1 MRYGLLRGKVAAVR
15 GGRLHSPRAT
25 SHKTD
30 RKWSGSGRARKMA
43 RGGIAMINPFR
54 DKLSRR
60 RIPRFAGIVLH
71 FVALALLCSAQSGLN
86 PRFGSLPKD
95 EPQAIYHPDPGDS
108 WNRIFYCLFTRTV
121 KTRLSQDFSDGAP
134 FTSATMGGFRVSA
147 SLFERIEGGDGANDP
162 LYPSFFNSAGAA
174 QALVEPR
181 YSMLKRALADALGE
195 SRDRPALDRALM
207 QGDVWAAFDI
217 LSEYRHIVGP
227 QGESLDE
234 RRSELAPMLAR
245 FIRKLALAPEEIKR
259 LPDNYAAASVVH
271 RLPDLFGTRSEWM
284 EIRWFPDRLHDYSV
298 HFRRAARVFIK
309 AKSQPANRQA
319 FLNELREEGS
329 DKTGGIDAV
338 ALVIQSMLIDSSGAV
353 APSPITF
360 EVQQRSFI
368 KDVRGNFVKTEL
380 GQFEISRKLFLS
392 NPRSGGLVALDDK
405 AGSYLPNSGNDYSFA
420 SAQFDRAGFTAPVYA
435 ALRTRCVSCHG
446 PDAKTIFTFAIHA
459 PEPQPPVEQLNRAD
473 NKHGNY
479 VAKRKMERDDFKS
492 LLREWTAQRN

>member
-1 MRYGLLRGKVAAVR
+1 
-15 GGRLHSPRAT
+15 
-25 SHKTD
+25 
-30 RKWSGSGRARKMA
+30 MA

-217 LSEYRHIVGP
+217 LSGYRHIVGP

-234 RRSELAPMLAR
+234 RRSELGPMLAR

-284 EIRWFPDRLHDYSV
+284 EIRWFPDRLHDDSV
-298 HFRRAARVFIK
+298 QFRRAARVFIK

-329 DKTGGIDAV
+329 DKAGGIDAV
-338 ALVIQSMLIDSSGAV
+338 ALVIQSMLIDSNGAV
-353 APSPITF
+353 VPSPITF
-360 EVQQRSFI
+360 EAQQRSFI
-368 KDVRGNFVKTEL
+368 KDGRGVLAPTEL
-380 GQFEISRKLFLS
+380 GQFEISRSLFLS

-405 AGSYLPNSGNDYSFA
+405 AGSYLPSSGSDYSFA
-420 SAQFDRAGFTAPVYA
+420 STQSVAIAGFTEPVYA
-435 ALRTRCVSCHG
+435 TLRTRCVSCHG
-446 PDAKTIFTFAIHA
+446 PDTKTIFTFAIHA
-459 PEPQPPVEQLNRAD
+459 PEPLPPVEQLNRAD

-479 VAKRKMERDDFKS
+479 VAKHKMELDDYKA

>member
-1 MRYGLLRGKVAAVR
+1 MTNRIHNKV
-15 GGRLHSPRAT
+15 
-25 SHKTD
+25 
-30 RKWSGSGRARKMA
+30 
-43 RGGIAMINPFR
+43 
-54 DKLSRR
+54 SRR
-60 RIPRFAGIVLH
+60 RLPRLAGILLH
-71 FVALALLCSAQSGLN
+71 VVALALLCSAQSGLN

-95 EPQAIYHPDPGDS
+95 EPQAIYHLDPGDS

-121 KTRLSQDFSDGAP
+121 KTRLSQDFSEGAP
-134 FTSATMGGFRVSA
+134 FTSASLMGFPDFRVST
-147 SLFERIEGGDGANDP
+147 SPFERIEGGDGANDP
-162 LYPSFFNSAGAA
+162 LYPSALTSAGAA

-181 YSMLKRALADALGE
+181 YSLPKRALADALGE
-195 SRDRPALDRALM
+195 SRDLPALDRALM
-207 QGDVWAAFDI
+207 QGDVWAAFDV
-217 LSEYRHIVGP
+217 LSGYRRITGP

-234 RRSELAPMLAR
+234 RRSELLPMLAR
-245 FIRKLALAPEEIKR
+245 FIRKLALTPEEIKR
-259 LPDNYAAASVVH
+259 LPDNYAAASGVN
-271 RLPDLFGTRSEWM
+271 RLPDLFGTLSGWV
-284 EIRWFPDRLHDYSV
+284 EIRWFPDRLHDDSV

-309 AKSQPANRQA
+309 AKSQRANRQA

-329 DKTGGIDAV
+329 DKTGEIDAV
-338 ALVIQSMLIDSSGAV
+338 ALVIQSMLIDSNGAV

-368 KDVRGNFVKTEL
+368 KDERGNFVKTEL

-420 SAQFDRAGFTAPVYA
+420 STQFDRAGSTAPVYA

-446 PDAKTIFTFAIHA
+446 PDTNTIFTFAMHS
-459 PEPQPPVEQLNRAD
+459 PEPLPPVEQLNCAD

-479 VAKRKMERDDFKS
+479 VANRKMERDDFKA

>member
-1 MRYGLLRGKVAAVR
+1 MASSVI
-15 GGRLHSPRAT
+15 
-25 SHKTD
+25 
-30 RKWSGSGRARKMA
+30 AR
-43 RGGIAMINPFR
+43 INRFR
-54 DKLSRR
+54 NKLSRR
-60 RIPRFAGIVLH
+60 RLPRLAGIVLH

-95 EPQAIYHPDPGDS
+95 EPQAIYHPDPGDA

-121 KTRLSQDFSDGAP
+121 KTGLSRDFSEGAP
-134 FTSATMGGFRVSA
+134 FISAQIMGFPEFPVSA

-162 LYPSFFNSAGAA
+162 LYPSSFNSAGAA
-174 QALVEPR
+174 QALMEPR
-181 YSMLKRALADALGE
+181 YSMLRRALADALGE

-217 LSEYRHIVGP
+217 LSGYEHIVGP

-234 RRSELAPMLAR
+234 RRSELAPMVAR
-245 FIRKLALAPEEIKR
+245 FIRKLALTPEEIKR

-284 EIRWFPDRLHDYSV
+284 EIRWFPDRLHDDSV

-319 FLNELREEGS
+319 FLNEFREELG
-329 DKTGGIDAV
+329 DKVERLDAV
-338 ALVIQSMLIDSSGAV
+338 ALVIQSMLINSNGAV
-353 APSPITF
+353 VPSPITF

-368 KDVRGNFVKTEL
+368 KDARGNLVKTEL

-405 AGSYLPNSGNDYSFA
+405 AGSYLPSSANDYSFA

-435 ALRTRCVSCHG
+435 ALGTRCVSCHG
-446 PDAKTIFTFAIHA
+446 PDIKTIITFAFHTD
-459 PEPQPPVEQLNRAD
+459 PEPPRPVEQLNRAD

>member
-1 MRYGLLRGKVAAVR
+1 MASSVIAV
-15 GGRLHSPRAT
+15 
-25 SHKTD
+25 
-30 RKWSGSGRARKMA
+30 
-43 RGGIAMINPFR
+43 INRFLN
-54 DKLSRR
+54 KLSRR
-60 RIPRFAGIVLH
+60 RLPLLASIVLH

-121 KTRLSQDFSDGAP
+121 KTRLSQDFSEGAP
-134 FTSATMGGFRVSA
+134 FTSARMMGFPEFRVSA

-174 QALVEPR
+174 QALMEPR

-217 LSEYRHIVGP
+217 LSGYRRIVGP

-245 FIRKLALAPEEIKR
+245 FIRKLALTPEEIKR
-259 LPDNYAAASVVH
+259 LPDNYAAVSVVH
-271 RLPDLFGTRSEWM
+271 RLPDLFGPRSEWM
-284 EIRWFPDRLHDYSV
+284 EIRWFPERLHDESAR
-298 HFRRAARVFIK
+298 FRRTARVFIK
-309 AKSQPANRQA
+309 AASRPANRQA
-319 FLNELREEGS
+319 FLNEFREEAGE
-329 DKTGGIDAV
+329 GAGRLAAV
-338 ALVIQSMLIDSSGAV
+338 ALVIQSLLIDSNGAV
-353 APSPITF
+353 VPSPITF

-368 KDVRGNFVKTEL
+368 KAGRGNLAPTEL

-405 AGSYLPNSGNDYSFA
+405 AGGYLPSSGNDYSFA
-420 SAQFDRAGFTAPVYA
+420 SAQFDRAGFTEPVYA

-446 PDAKTIFTFAIHA
+446 PDIKTIITFAFHTD
-459 PEPQPPVEQLNRAD
+459 PEPPPPVEQLNRAD

-479 VAKRKMERDDFKS
+479 VAKRKMERDDYKT